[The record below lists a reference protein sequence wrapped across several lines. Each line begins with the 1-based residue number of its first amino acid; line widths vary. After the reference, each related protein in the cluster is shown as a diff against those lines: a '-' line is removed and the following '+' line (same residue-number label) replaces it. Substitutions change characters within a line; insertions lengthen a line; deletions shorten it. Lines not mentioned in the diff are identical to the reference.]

1 MRSSWR
7 PAAGLFLIA
16 PIVAEFLHGN
26 LPATLLWLLLFLA
39 PLYGGAA
46 VVIREVSRRRRG
58 GWPMIITLSTAFA
71 LVEEGL
77 TTQSLFNPDYAD
89 ANLLEPAAIPV
100 LGIGGWWTIFVVV
113 LHVVSLGVSIALI
126 EALVPERAAVAWL
139 GGRGLGIA
147 IGLFVVGAVLT
158 TAITLA
164 EDPYVA
170 APAQLLGVAVA
181 VILLVDG
188 RAAPQLAPEPP
199 KSVSSLLDRTRPT
212 PGSGKVGVI
221 GGALIATYLASI
233 IALEAAHWAALAL
246 EVVAV
251 AVLAIALRRW
261 SRRCGWSLRHVLAA
275 ATGAATAYA
284 CFGLLTPP
292 VVDSD
297 PVADLVCNALVA
309 GAVLWLCLVG
319 PAALR
324 RPC

>member
-1 MRSSWR
+1 
-7 PAAGLFLIA
+7 
-16 PIVAEFLHGN
+16 
-26 LPATLLWLLLFLA
+26 
-39 PLYGGAA
+39 
-46 VVIREVSRRRRG
+46 
-58 GWPMIITLSTAFA
+58 MIITLSTAFA

-89 ANLLEPAAIPV
+89 ADLLEPAAIPV

-126 EALVPERAAVAWL
+126 EALVPERADVAWL

-181 VILLVDG
+181 VILLAMG
-188 RAAPQLAPEPP
+188 ALRRNWHPSRP
-199 KSVSSLLDRTRPT
+199 KSVSVLLDRDAPDTRLRQ
-212 PGSGKVGVI
+212 GRGHLRRADRGVPRLDHRARGGTL
-221 GGALIATYLASI
+221 GGAGA
-233 IALEAAHWAALAL
+233 
-246 EVVAV
+246 
-251 AVLAIALRRW
+251 RGGG
-261 SRRCGWSLRHVLAA
+261 SRRAGDRAPAVVTPSRLVAPAVLAA

-284 CFGLLTPP
+284 CFGLVTPP

-297 PVADLVCNALVA
+297 PVADLVGNALVA
-309 GAVLWLCLVG
+309 GAVLWLCLLARRRCAVH
-319 PAALR
+319 ADLR
-324 RPC
+324 RLVDA